1 MLTSAFLLNA
11 SSAPGSHGLEATVK
25 RISLYG
31 LCVGLGVLASAAEAP
46 VGKVGLTAE
55 VRVAVDPSLQKG
67 TAYLLSR
74 QEADGSWLHHPAV
87 TALAATA
94 LLQAPSSAGPAVSG
108 AAAKAIDFVKGF
120 AKPDGS
126 IWAPGEGQ
134 YPNYSTAI
142 SLIALVA
149 ADRPADREI
158 MRKARQFLL
167 GPTSQCVQVP
177 ESDPAF
183 GGIGYG
189 KSGRPD
195 LSNTQWA
202 LEALY
207 VSRHLDR
214 EPYTDDP
221 AQPQQAELAWGRALT
236 FLTRCQNLAETNK
249 SGWVTS
255 DPENVGG
262 FIYFPGSEEE
272 GLPPESKAG
281 EADVNGVKALRS
293 YGSMTY
299 AGLKSMVYAR
309 VRRDD
314 PRVKAAMDWVRRH
327 YTFKENP
334 GIGAQGHYYYLN
346 TCAKALSAYG
356 DEVLTDANG
365 VSHPWRDDLCREIV
379 SRQKAE
385 GFWVNE
391 ASGRWM
397 ESIPELS
404 TCYAMLALQAVA
416 GYNPV
421 P

>member
-1 MLTSAFLLNA
+1 MKRALVC
-11 SSAPGSHGLEATVK
+11 GLY
-25 RISLYG
+25 I
-31 LCVGLGVLASAAEAP
+31 GLGLLTTKAQEPARQAGLA
-46 VGKVGLTAE
+46 AE
-55 VRVAVDPSLQKG
+55 VRVALDQSLQKG
-67 TAYLLSR
+67 AAYLLSR

-94 LLQAPSSAGPAVSG
+94 LLQTPSSPGATLTP
-108 AAAKAIDFVKGF
+108 AAAKAIDFVKGC

-126 IWAPGEGQ
+126 IWTPGEGQ

-167 GPTSQCVQVP
+167 GPTSQFAQVP

-214 EPYTDDP
+214 EPYTDNP

-255 DPENVGG
+255 DPENRGG

-281 EADVNGVKALRS
+281 EVDVNGVKALRS

-309 VRRDD
+309 VTRDD

-334 GIGAQGHYYYLN
+334 GIGAQGHFYYLN

-365 VSHPWRDDLCREIV
+365 VSHRWRDDLSREIV

-385 GFWVNE
+385 GAWVNE
-391 ASGRWM
+391 GSARWM

-404 TCYAMLALQAVA
+404 TCYVMLAMQVVA
-416 GYNPV
+416 GYNPA
-421 P
+421 PLR

>member
-1 MLTSAFLLNA
+1 MRRALACGLYAGAWLGLLA
-11 SSAPGSHGLEATVK
+11 STAQEVTDKAGMAPDV
-25 RISLYG
+25 RIS
-31 LCVGLGVLASAAEAP
+31 VDAALRRGAAF
-46 VGKVGLTAE
+46 V
-55 VRVAVDPSLQKG
+55 
-67 TAYLLSR
+67 LSR
-74 QEADGSWLHHPAV
+74 QEADGSWMHHPAI

-94 LLQAPSSAGPAVSG
+94 LLQMPPNAVPEG
-108 AAAKAIDFVKGF
+108 AAAAAKAIDFVKGA

-126 IWAPGEGQ
+126 IWTPGEGQ

-158 MRKARQFLL
+158 MRKARQFIM
-167 GPTSQCVQVP
+167 GPSSQFVQVP
-177 ESDPAF
+177 ETDPSF

-221 AQPQQAELAWGRALT
+221 ARPQQAELAWGRAVT
-236 FLTRCQNLAETNK
+236 FLTRCQNLAETNT

-255 DPENVGG
+255 DPENQGG
-262 FIYFPGSEEE
+262 FIYFPGSVEE
-272 GLPPESKAG
+272 GLAPESKAG
-281 EADVNGVKALRS
+281 ETDANGVKALRS

-309 VRRDD
+309 VTRDD

-356 DEVLTDANG
+356 DDRLTDANG
-365 VSHPWRDDLCREIV
+365 VTHRWRDDLCREIV
-379 SRQKAE
+379 SLQKAE
-385 GFWVNE
+385 GLWVNE
-391 ASGRWM
+391 GSGRWM
-397 ESIPELS
+397 ESMPELS
-404 TCYAMLALQAVA
+404 TCYAMLALQVAA
-416 GYNPV
+416 GYNPT
-421 P
+421 PLR

>member
-1 MLTSAFLLNA
+1 VWLSLL
-11 SSAPGSHGLEATVK
+11 AT
-25 RISLYG
+25 G
-31 LCVGLGVLASAAEAP
+31 AEAP
-46 VGKVGLTAE
+46 AGKDGLTAG
-55 VRVAVDPSLQKG
+55 VRAAVDQSLDKG
-67 TAYLLSR
+67 ASYLLSR

-94 LLQAPSSAGPAVSG
+94 LLQTPPKPGAEPGVSA
-108 AAAKAIDFVKGF
+108 AAAKAIDFVKGC

-126 IWAPGEGQ
+126 IWTPGEGQ

-149 ADRPADREI
+149 ADRAADREI

-167 GPTSQCVQVP
+167 GPTSQFAQVP
-177 ESDPAF
+177 ETDPAF

-221 AQPQQAELAWGRALT
+221 AQPKQAELAWERALT

-255 DPENVGG
+255 DPENQGG

-272 GLPPESKAG
+272 SLPPESKAG
-281 EADVNGVKALRS
+281 EVDLNGVKALRS

-299 AGLKSMVYAR
+299 AGLK
-309 VRRDD
+309 
-314 PRVKAAMDWVRRH
+314 
-327 YTFKENP
+327 
-334 GIGAQGHYYYLN
+334 
-346 TCAKALSAYG
+346 
-356 DEVLTDANG
+356 
-365 VSHPWRDDLCREIV
+365 
-379 SRQKAE
+379 
-385 GFWVNE
+385 
-391 ASGRWM
+391 
-397 ESIPELS
+397 
-404 TCYAMLALQAVA
+404 
-416 GYNPV
+416 
-421 P
+421 

>member
-1 MLTSAFLLNA
+1 METR
-11 SSAPGSHGLEATVK
+11 VK
-25 RISLYG
+25 RNLLYG
-31 LCVGLGVLASAAEAP
+31 PCVWLALLAVAAQEPATKMGLA
-46 VGKVGLTAE
+46 AE
-55 VRVAVDPSLQKG
+55 VRAAVDPALRRG
-67 TAYLLSR
+67 AAYLLGR
-74 QEADGSWLHHPAV
+74 QEADGSWMHHPAV

-94 LLQAPSSAGPAVSG
+94 LLQMPPNADPAS
-108 AAAKAIDFVKGF
+108 AAAATKAIDFVKGC

-126 IWAPGEGQ
+126 IWTPGEGQ

-149 ADRPADREI
+149 ADRPADRDI
-158 MRKARQFLL
+158 MRKARQFIL
-167 GPTSQCVQVP
+167 GPSSQFVQVP
-177 ESDPAF
+177 EADPSF

-214 EPYTDDP
+214 EPYSDDP
-221 AQPQQAELAWGRALT
+221 AQPKQAELAWGRALT
-236 FLTRCQNLAETNK
+236 FLTRCQNLAETNT

-255 DPENVGG
+255 DPENQGG
-262 FIYFPGSEEE
+262 FIYFPGSVEEN
-272 GLPPESKAG
+272 LAPESKAG
-281 EADVNGVKALRS
+281 EVDVNGVKALRS

-299 AGLKSMVYAR
+299 AGLKSMVYAH
-309 VRRDD
+309 VTRDD
-314 PRVKAAMDWVRRH
+314 PRVKAAMAWIQRH
-327 YTFKENP
+327 YTFTENP

-356 DEVLTDANG
+356 DDLLTDANG
-365 VSHPWRDDLCREIV
+365 TTHRWRDDLCRQV
-379 SRQKAE
+379 VAMQKAD

-404 TCYAMLALQAVA
+404 TCYAMLALQVVA
-416 GYNPV
+416 EYTPAALR
-421 P
+421 